1 MSGLV
6 VIDTNV
12 AVLLAVGL
20 VDIRIIKRHKRL
32 QKYDEIDFRNLINLI
47 GQFSELI
54 FIPNT
59 LTETS
64 NIVRYLGEPDRSIVS
79 EKLAEMASNHQEI
92 FISSQ
97 SAAGRREFVRLG
109 LADSAL
115 LIMAENGASLITDD
129 AALYEAAVRSG
140 YAAINFTHVQAAR
153 PDFP

>member
-1 MSGLV
+1 MSGPV

-32 QKYDEIDFRNLINLI
+32 QKYDEIDFRNLLDLI
-47 GQFSELI
+47 GQFTELI

-64 NIVRYLGEPDRSIVS
+64 NIVRYLGEPDRSTVS
-79 EKLAEMASNHQEI
+79 EKLAEMASNHREI
-92 FISSQ
+92 FVPSK

-140 YAAINFTHVQAAR
+140 CAAINFTHVQAAR